1 MAAAKKEP
9 YQDWS
14 CSFSVS
20 LILRL
25 DYELNLKPWKPQL
38 GALIDKVSGHYRG
51 STTGVSNE
59 GYPKVPENFTITEK
73 APTY

>member
-14 CSFSVS
+14 CSLYVS

-51 STTGVSNE
+51 STTEVSNE
-59 GYPKVPENFTITEK
+59 GYLKVPEDFTITE
-73 APTY
+73 